1 MTLNP
6 SKGLLTLSTSSDFR
20 EKAIKTLQYLAKLLY
35 ACGFGGART
44 KDIAKFLSSSRDV
57 MTFMRWV
64 KYGGDFDEA
73 RSTHEEP
80 LRSLMLTEATL
91 NVTVDCMNDVIVLN
105 KLGLVGRLP
114 ALTPSWSFGRLTN
127 LLDSILAAVG
137 VAVAVFKIRAAASES
152 ALAKQRV
159 ALISYIGSLLKNTN
173 ATQLQLAPFHG
184 DRLAALGGLLSAAI
198 STNKLITKH
207 LPPTPPSERLAGY
220 RPIDGNVPLK
230 PLKSR

>member
-1 MTLNP
+1 
-6 SKGLLTLSTSSDFR
+6 
-20 EKAIKTLQYLAKLLY
+20 
-35 ACGFGGART
+35 
-44 KDIAKFLSSSRDV
+44 
-57 MTFMRWV
+57 
-64 KYGGDFDEA
+64 
-73 RSTHEEP
+73 
-80 LRSLMLTEATL
+80 MLTEATL

-137 VAVAVFKIRAAASES
+137 VAAAVFKIRAAASES

-184 DRLAALGGLLSAAI
+184 DR
-198 STNKLITKH
+198 
-207 LPPTPPSERLAGY
+207 R
-220 RPIDGNVPLK
+220 R
-230 PLKSR
+230 